1 MTEFVIAYSL
11 QWELGGSMRHL
22 KGGKGGEKEKEKG
35 RKEKEKRG
43 KRTSKARE
51 SFRIHLGGAIERG
64 RTSEKRKTDG
74 R

>member
-43 KRTSKARE
+43 KGDQK
-51 SFRIHLGGAIERG
+51 RG
-64 RTSEKRKTDG
+64 RVSVFIWGEQ
-74 R
+74 